1 MSAPAWPSKVRQK
14 TDELCSPARTRTAGS
29 TWIGVILRRLGNGMA
44 DESKTGILGHLP
56 PLPRAALNNSV
67 IAMEQAYRQR
77 KGLPLLSDADIE
89 ALKAGQPM
97 PWEVGDG
104 GSPTAPA
111 SAPATPAA
119 APVTPLAPPAF
130 APTAAASSAGSISP
144 DVAKWVAEG
153 KKWSKS
159 AIAAEQA
166 RRSRKGL
173 PALNDAEA
181 SALLG
186 EPVEASAPPA
196 VAAASPAVAVAPA
209 APSGP
214 ISTEVAKWVAEGKK
228 WSKSSIAAEQ
238 ARRGRKGLPA
248 LTDAEMTALLGEPAA
263 ATAPAAVAA
272 PAAKPGAAAP
282 RPAAGPP
289 SAAATVS
296 RGGESSTYV
305 GTPAVGTSRA
315 AASAGVASVG
325 PEDNEI
331 NQSRRRFAWAAF
343 AAFMTAW
350 FIAFFRF
357 FLPRT
362 LFEPATSFKIGY
374 PADYGL
380 GVDTKFQQKYRI
392 WVDRTPDRIFVIY
405 ARCTHLGCT
414 PDWKPAENKFK
425 CPCHGSGYD
434 SEGVNFEGPAPRPM
448 DRARLEVAPDGQILV
463 DVSKLYQWPKG
474 QPSQFNDPGAF
485 LPT

>member
-1 MSAPAWPSKVRQK
+1 
-14 TDELCSPARTRTAGS
+14 
-29 TWIGVILRRLGNGMA
+29 MA

-56 PLPRAALNNSV
+56 PLPRPALNNSV
-67 IAMEQAYRQR
+67 IGMEQAYRQR

-89 ALKAGQPM
+89 ALKAGEPM
-97 PWEVGDG
+97 PWERGDG
-104 GSPTAPA
+104 APA
-111 SAPATPAA
+111 QPPTSSPLPASSPPTVSAP
-119 APVTPLAPPAF
+119 PVPP
-130 APTAAASSAGSISP
+130 TVGGISP
-144 DVAKWVAEG
+144 EVAKWVAEG

-166 RRSRKGL
+166 RRGRKGL
-173 PALNDAEA
+173 PLLNDAEA
-181 SALLG
+181 STLLG
-186 EPVEASAPPA
+186 EPVGASTPPA
-196 VAAASPAVAVAPA
+196 APAPQPAPAPA

-214 ISTEVAKWVAEGKK
+214 ISPEVAKWVAEGKK
-228 WSKSSIAAEQ
+228 WSKSSVAAEQ

-248 LTDAEMTALLGEPAA
+248 LTDAEVTALLGEPAA
-263 ATAPAAVAA
+263 PAAAVTPAAATAAAKPVAPAARA
-272 PAAKPGAAAP
+272 PL
-282 RPAAGPP
+282 GPP

-296 RGGESSTYV
+296 RAGESTTYV

-315 AASAGVASVG
+315 AAAGGVASVG
-325 PEDNEI
+325 PQDNET
-331 NQSRRRFAWAAF
+331 NQGRRRFAWAAF

-392 WVDRTPDRIFVIY
+392 WVDRSPDRIFVIY

-448 DRARLEVAPDGQILV
+448 DRAKLEIAPDGQIQV

-485 LPT
+485 LST

>member
-1 MSAPAWPSKVRQK
+1 
-14 TDELCSPARTRTAGS
+14 
-29 TWIGVILRRLGNGMA
+29 
-44 DESKTGILGHLP
+44 
-56 PLPRAALNNSV
+56 
-67 IAMEQAYRQR
+67 MEQAYRQR
-77 KGLPLLSDADIE
+77 KGLPLLTDADIE

-97 PWEVGDG
+97 WWEEG
-104 GSPTAPA
+104 GSGVSAAPA
-111 SAPATPAA
+111 SAPAAPATP
-119 APVTPLAPPAF
+119 APPAPA
-130 APTAAASSAGSISP
+130 APPVAAAGGISEE
-144 DVAKWVAEG
+144 VAKWVAQG
-153 KKWSKS
+153 NKWSKS
-159 AIAAEQA
+159 TIAAEQA
-166 RRSRKGL
+166 RRARKGL
-173 PALNDAEA
+173 PALNNAEA

-186 EPVEASAPPA
+186 EPFEASPPPA
-196 VAAASPAVAVAPA
+196 AAASPAATPAVAAPVPA
-209 APSGP
+209 AASGT
-214 ISTEVAKWVAEGKK
+214 ISSEVAKWVAEGKK
-228 WSKSSIAAEQ
+228 WSKSTIAAEQ

-248 LTDAEMTALLGEPAA
+248 LNPAEVAALLGEPAA
-263 ATAPAAVAA
+263 AEAPPAVAAA
-272 PAAKPGAAAP
+272 PAAKPVAAAP
-282 RPAAGPP
+282 RAPLGPP
-289 SAAATVS
+289 SDAASVS
-296 RGGESSTYV
+296 RTGESTTYV
-305 GTPAVGTSRA
+305 GSPAVGTSRA

-325 PEDNEI
+325 PEDNEF
-331 NQSRRRFAWAAF
+331 NRSRRRFAWAAF

-374 PADYGL
+374 PADFGL

-448 DRARLEVAPDGQILV
+448 DRAKVEIAPDGQILV

-474 QPSQFNDPGAF
+474 QPSAFNDPGAF